1 MIFLILGKPLV
12 FWLGIIIIISLLY
25 QMFLGYKLS
34 HGRSDYYKIHGINAF
49 ILSTLVAVYA
59 ILNLTYFK

>member
-12 FWLGIIIIISLLY
+12 FWLGIIILISLFL

-34 HGRSDYYKIHGINAF
+34 HGRSDYFKMHRINSF
-49 ILSTLVAVYA
+49 ILSALVAIYA
-59 ILNLTYFK
+59 ILNLTNLK